1 MGKNKNL
8 VIITNP
14 MIAANKSAEVTIS
27 KFIRVMNSNY
37 QDVTVVGG
45 NLSVEDD
52 LEKISLVSYDI
63 KRNKNKI
70 RRVLDVIMLQL
81 KISWY
86 VLLNVN
92 KKQDVYFW
100 IADKMILPFLAA
112 KFKHVEINYF
122 IYGNVAKEGKN
133 SCFTKV
139 SSLLIKYM
147 AEHATYTCME
157 SKSVIKEW
165 PELKIRKTRMIHLYT
180 DEIQMNPIKAR
191 TKTFGMICRLTEG
204 KHVVECINAMINIHQ
219 EYPDWKLEIIGSG
232 KQEIYCRELISQN
245 HANDYITLHGWIEHN
260 QIIEKSKLW
269 RFFLF
274 PTDTE
279 GMPNSLIE
287 MMGRGIPSIASP
299 VGGINDVIT
308 DCYNGKLLKGTNV
321 DIISKNMIEMIEFGE
336 KEYVN
341 FSERT
346 YEFIKNEYSLAGA
359 KRNAREEVKK

>member
-1 MGKNKNL
+1 MGKNKNV

-112 KFKHVEINYF
+112 KLKHVEINYF

-133 SCFTKV
+133 SCFTKI

-157 SKSVIKEW
+157 SKSVVKEW

-191 TKTFGMICRLTEG
+191 T
-204 KHVVECINAMINIHQ
+204 
-219 EYPDWKLEIIGSG
+219 
-232 KQEIYCRELISQN
+232 
-245 HANDYITLHGWIEHN
+245 
-260 QIIEKSKLW
+260 
-269 RFFLF
+269 LF